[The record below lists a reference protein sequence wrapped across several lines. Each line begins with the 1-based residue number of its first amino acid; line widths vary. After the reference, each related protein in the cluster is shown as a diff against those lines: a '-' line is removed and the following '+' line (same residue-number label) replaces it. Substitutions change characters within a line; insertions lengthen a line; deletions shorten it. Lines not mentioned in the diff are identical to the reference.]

1 MAKTAPLLLAIA
13 LLAFGGARPSAG
25 ETIVLDQPTRAA
37 LAGLP
42 SLQGVP
48 LGPADLEDRVVVVA
62 FFASWCPPCRPEF
75 EHLQHLDQV
84 YGDRGVTIL
93 SVNIFEQY
101 LKDPAGARLARF
113 LAAFAGGLPVVGGG
127 EAVAPRFGSVDRIPT
142 VFVFDRAGRSVM
154 HFIHQ
159 QGATKTHATYEE
171 LAAAVEAAL

>member
-1 MAKTAPLLLAIA
+1 MAKTATLLLVVA
-13 LLAFGGARPSAG
+13 LFATGLARPSAG
-25 ETIVLDQPTRAA
+25 EMIVLDSEARTA
-37 LAGLP
+37 LAALP
-42 SLQGVP
+42 SLHGAR
-48 LGPADLEDRVVVVA
+48 LEPAVLKDHIVVVA

-75 EHLQHLDQV
+75 EHLRHLDQV
-84 YGDRGVTIL
+84 YRERGVTIVA
-93 SVNIFEQY
+93 VNIFEQY

-154 HFIHQ
+154 HFMHQ